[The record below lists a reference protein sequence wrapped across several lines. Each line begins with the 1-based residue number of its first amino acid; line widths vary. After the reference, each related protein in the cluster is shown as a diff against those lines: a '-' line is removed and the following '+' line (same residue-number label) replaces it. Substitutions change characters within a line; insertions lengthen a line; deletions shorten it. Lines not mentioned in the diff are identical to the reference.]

1 MPSKRLLELINKFSK
16 VVVYKTQL
24 LFLLYKNS
32 VVFLYTNSELAEK
45 EMGKAILFPIASKNN
60 IQNINLIPFP
70 RA

>member
-1 MPSKRLLELINKFSK
+1 
-16 VVVYKTQL
+16 VYKTQL